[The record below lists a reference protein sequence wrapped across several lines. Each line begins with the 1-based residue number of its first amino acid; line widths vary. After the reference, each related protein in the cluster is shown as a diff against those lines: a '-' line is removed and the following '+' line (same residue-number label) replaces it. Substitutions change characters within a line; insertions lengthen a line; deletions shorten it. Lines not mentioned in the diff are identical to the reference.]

1 MSLLGNKQNIIL
13 IGMPGAGKSTIGVV
27 LAKNLGFK
35 FLDSDLCIQEKEDRL
50 LYEIIS
56 SEGIEG
62 FLEIENR
69 VNASI
74 TMKHCVIA
82 TGGSAVYG
90 KEAMTHFKQDGIII
104 YLKLPFF
111 SIEERLGDLNKR
123 GVAIKDGQTLKSI
136 YDERIPLYEKYADIT
151 IDCQDMQI
159 KDIVTLIANSVM
171 TA

>member
-27 LAKNLGFK
+27 LAKNLGFQ

-74 TMKHCVIA
+74 AMKHCVIA

-90 KEAMTHFKQDGIII
+90 KDAMTHFKQDGIII

>member
-27 LAKNLGFK
+27 LAKNLGFQ

-50 LYEIIS
+50 LHEIIS

-74 TMKHCVIA
+74 AMKHCVIA

-90 KEAMTHFKQDGIII
+90 KDAMTHFKQDGIII

-171 TA
+171 TV

>member
-74 TMKHCVIA
+74 AMKHCVIA

-90 KEAMTHFKQDGIII
+90 KDAMTHFKQDGIII